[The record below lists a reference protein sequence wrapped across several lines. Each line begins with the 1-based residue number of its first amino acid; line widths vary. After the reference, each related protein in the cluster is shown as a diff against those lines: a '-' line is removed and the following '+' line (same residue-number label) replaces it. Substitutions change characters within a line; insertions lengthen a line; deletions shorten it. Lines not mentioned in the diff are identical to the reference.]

1 MPTDQHFVFDTSAI
15 VSAVLLKGSVV
26 RQAFDQAVAQGKLLV
41 SQATIDEVNEVLRRK
56 GFDKYVLEE
65 ERIEFVTALVRD
77 AVLVEITEEI
87 RECRDPKDDKFL
99 ELAVCGRA
107 ACIVSGDNDLLSL
120 HPFRRIPIVTPREFL
135 DGTWKKPAAVK
146 RKRKA

>member
-1 MPTDQHFVFDTSAI
+1 MPTDLHFVFDTSAI
-15 VSAVLLKGSVV
+15 VSAVLLRGSVV

-77 AVLVEITEEI
+77 AILVEITETV

-120 HPFRRIPIVTPREFL
+120 HPFRRIPVVTPREF
-135 DGTWKKPAAVK
+135 
-146 RKRKA
+146 

>member
-1 MPTDQHFVFDTSAI
+1 MPSDLHLVFDTSAI
-15 VSAVLLKGSVV
+15 VSAVLLRGSVV

-65 ERIEFVTALVRD
+65 ARIEFVTALVRD
-77 AVLVEITEEI
+77 AILVEITETV

-120 HPFRRIPIVTPREFL
+120 HPFRRIPVVTPLEFL